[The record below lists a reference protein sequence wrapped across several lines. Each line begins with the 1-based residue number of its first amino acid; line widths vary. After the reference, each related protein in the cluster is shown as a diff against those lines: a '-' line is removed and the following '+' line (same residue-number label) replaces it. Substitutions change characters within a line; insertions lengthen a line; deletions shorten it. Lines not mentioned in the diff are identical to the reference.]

1 METEII
7 SIAETYKGKIKDN
20 AIFFAPDIPP
30 KKLKNALE
38 VYAGDAVF
46 EEVLVLIDSTVFGS
60 AKEGAL
66 ITDKKLYA
74 RNLWD
79 NPIKF
84 SWKEVESIVILED
97 EEKVQINQINFLNTI
112 FPEMNAMKLLVR
124 MLNEIL
130 AVIHPDKVF
139 VNEVREEIKGEVKD
153 EKLPINT
160 DLAKSK
166 NAPLLNHYSPID
178 ALRELKNLYDEGIL
192 TQEEYNLKKQKYLDL
207 I

>member
-7 SIAETYKGKIKDN
+7 SIAEAYKGKIKDN

-79 NPIKF
+79 NPLKF

-97 EEKVQINQINFLNTI
+97 EEKVQVNQINFLNTI

-130 AVIHPDKVF
+130 AVVHPDKVF
-139 VNEVREEIKGEVKD
+139 VSETKEENIEETKKN
-153 EKLPINT
+153 KLRNNN
-160 DLAKSK
+160 DLAEI
-166 NAPLLNHYSPID
+166 NVTPLLAHYSPID
-178 ALRELKNLYDEGIL
+178 ALRELKKLYDEGIL
-192 TQEEYNLKKQKYLDL
+192 TEEEYNLKRQKYLDL

>member
-1 METEII
+1 VETEII
-7 SIAETYKGKIKDN
+7 SIAESYKGKIKDS

-30 KKLKNALE
+30 KKLKNALKL
-38 VYAGDAVF
+38 YAGDAVF
-46 EEVLVLIDSTVFGS
+46 EEVLVLIDSTLFGS

-79 NPIKF
+79 SPIKF

-97 EEKVQINQINFLNTI
+97 EGKVQINQINFLNTI

-124 MLNEIL
+124 MFNEIL
-130 AVIHPDKVF
+130 AVVHPDKVF
-139 VNEVREEIKGEVKD
+139 LNETKEETIEEIKEKKLSNNIDLSKVKV
-153 EKLPINT
+153 
-160 DLAKSK
+160 
-166 NAPLLNHYSPID
+166 APLLAHYSPVD
-178 ALRELKNLYDEGIL
+178 ALRELKKLYEEGIL
-192 TQEEYNLKKQKYLDL
+192 TEEEYNLKKRKYLDL

>member
-7 SIAETYKGKIKDN
+7 SIVETYKGKIKDY

-38 VYAGDAVF
+38 VYAGDAIF

-66 ITDKKLYA
+66 ITDKKLYSH
-74 RNLWD
+74 NLWD
-79 NPIKF
+79 KPLKF
-84 SWKEVESIVILED
+84 SWTEVESIVILED
-97 EEKVQINQINFLNTI
+97 EGKLQINQIDFLNAI
-112 FPEMNAMKLLVR
+112 FPEMNAMKLFVR

-130 AVIHPDKVF
+130 VVVHLGKVF
-139 VNEVREEIKGEVKD
+139 VSEAKEEIKNEVKD
-153 EKLPINT
+153 EKLLTKKNLT
-160 DLAKSK
+160 KTK
-166 NAPLLNHYSPID
+166 NAPLLAHYSPID
-178 ALRELKNLYDEGIL
+178 ALRELKKLYDEGIL
-192 TQEEYNLKKQKYLDL
+192 TEEEYNLKKQKYLDL

>member
-7 SIAETYKGKIKDN
+7 SIAEAYRGKIKDN

-66 ITDKKLYA
+66 ITTQKLYA
-74 RNLWD
+74 HNLWD
-79 NPIKF
+79 NPLKF

-97 EEKVQINQINFLNTI
+97 EEKLQINQINFLNTI

-139 VNEVREEIKGEVKD
+139 VNESEEIKNGVKD
-153 EKLPINT
+153 EKLFTNK
-160 DLAKSK
+160 DLAKTK
-166 NAPLLNHYSPID
+166 NAPLLNRYSPID

-192 TQEEYNLKKQKYLDL
+192 TEEEYNSKKQKYLDL

>member
-7 SIAETYKGKIKDN
+7 SIAEAYKGKIKDN

-66 ITDKKLYA
+66 ITTQKLYA
-74 RNLWD
+74 HNLWD
-79 NPIKF
+79 NPLKF

-130 AVIHPDKVF
+130 ALIHPDKVF
-139 VNEVREEIKGEVKD
+139 VNESGEIKNGVKD
-153 EKLPINT
+153 ENLFTNK
-160 DLAKSK
+160 DLAKTK

-192 TQEEYNLKKQKYLDL
+192 TEEEYNSKKQKYLDL

>member
-7 SIAETYKGKIKDN
+7 SIAEAYRGKIKDN

-66 ITDKKLYA
+66 ITTQKLYA
-74 RNLWD
+74 HNLWD
-79 NPIKF
+79 NPLKF

-130 AVIHPDKVF
+130 ALIHPDKVF
-139 VNEVREEIKGEVKD
+139 VNESEEIKNGVKD
-153 EKLPINT
+153 EKLFTNK
-160 DLAKSK
+160 DLAKTK

-192 TQEEYNLKKQKYLDL
+192 TEEEYNSKKQKYLDL